1 MEYQGKS
8 GCGQVI
14 QLIKSYLQ
22 NLKGHTHCQHHHSF
36 TMGVDVLGLL
46 KSEQNIQF
54 AKYNITQ

>member
-1 MEYQGKS
+1 MEYQGKP

-22 NLKGHTHCQHHHSF
+22 NLKGHTHCQHHSF
-36 TMGVDVLGLL
+36 KMGVDVLGLL